1 MSAVPINLTIEAG
14 SDWAVEFNLRDEN
27 GDYIDLTGYTLS
39 CKMARN
45 YTTLIKYSLN
55 PQIMDTATG
64 LIKLSMPN
72 TGGSLITKTQDLKPG
87 RYVWNLLATNQGGD
101 SDRVIEGVVTVKAGV
116 L

>member
-1 MSAVPINLTIEAG
+1 MSAVPINLTIESG

-45 YTTLIKYSLN
+45 YTTTTKYSLN
-55 PQIMDTATG
+55 PQIITPATG

-72 TGGSLITKTQDLKPG
+72 TGGSLVTKTQDIKPG
-87 RYVWNLLATNQGGD
+87 RYLWNLLVTNQGGD
-101 SDRVIEGVVTVKAGV
+101 TDRVIEGIVVVKAGV

>member
-1 MSAVPINLTIEAG
+1 MSAVPINLTIESG

-45 YTTLIKYSLN
+45 YTTSTKYSLN
-55 PQIMDTATG
+55 PQITNTAIG

-72 TGGSLITKTQDLKPG
+72 TGGTFVTKTQDLKPG
-87 RYVWNLLATNQGGD
+87 RYVWNLLITNGQGETD
-101 SDRVIEGVVTVKAGV
+101 KVLEGVITVKPGV